1 MRLPPCEWNMITDKG
16 LRLRSVPLNGGFRRA
31 NETKRRYRVLMGS
44 AGSGKSVNVALDFV
58 AKLSDPAYRG
68 ANLLVVRKL
77 ESANRDSTFAELSA
91 AIRRIFGEAYAD
103 VWEIN
108 ASVPEMR
115 CRLTGNRILFRGM
128 KDTSQREK
136 LKSVSVPEGKI
147 VWAWVEEATELFAED
162 FDILDDRL
170 RGILPDHL
178 YYQITLTFNPV
189 SANHWIK
196 RRFFDTPSEDVF
208 THRSTYLENRFI
220 DEAYH
225 RRMLRRRAED
235 PEGYRVYGL
244 GEWGECEG
252 LILKRFRIEEL
263 SLRPEDYD
271 SVCLAQDF
279 GYNHA
284 DCILYLGF
292 RDGNVYVLD
301 ELYVRLCDT
310 EEILAL
316 AEKKNFSRRIPMWC
330 DSAEPDRIKRWRRAG
345 YNARGVKKESGSVR
359 AQIDYLIGHGL
370 VVSPR
375 CPNLIRELQ
384 GWKWEKDPTSGEFT
398 DVPAEGDDDAIAALR
413 YGTESIRKGRTA
425 GVSKEALGL

>member
-1 MRLPPCEWNMITDKG
+1 
-16 LRLRSVPLNGGFRRA
+16 
-31 NETKRRYRVLMGS
+31 MGS
-44 AGSGKSVNVALDFV
+44 AGSGKSVNVALDLV
-58 AKLSDPAYRG
+58 AKLSDPAYRL

-77 ESANRDSTFAELSA
+77 ERANRDSTFAELSS
-91 AIRRIFGEAYAD
+91 AIRRIFGPSYESY
-103 VWEIN
+103 WEIN
-108 ASVPEMR
+108 PSVPEMR
-115 CRLTGNRILFRGM
+115 CKITGNRILFRGM
-128 KDTSQREK
+128 RDTAQREK

-147 VWAWVEEATELFAED
+147 VWIWVEEATELYAED

-170 RGILPDHL
+170 RGVLPEGL

-196 RRFFDTPSEDVF
+196 RRFFDAPSPDVF
-208 THRSTYLENRFI
+208 THRSTYLDNRFI
-220 DEAYH
+220 DEDYH
-225 RRMLRRRAED
+225 RRMLRRRRED

-252 LILKRFRIEEL
+252 LILKSFGIEEL

-284 DCILYLGF
+284 NCILYLGF
-292 RDGNVYVLD
+292 RDGNPFVLD
-301 ELYVRLCDT
+301 ELYLRYHDT
-310 EEILAL
+310 EEILA
-316 AEKKNFSRRIPMWC
+316 AAAQKDFPRGAVMWC

-359 AQIDYLIGHGL
+359 AQIDYLLGHRL
-370 VVSPR
+370 TVSPR

-384 GWKWEKDPTSGEFT
+384 SWKWERNEISGEFT
-398 DVPAEGDDDAIAALR
+398 DAPAEGDDDAIAALR
-413 YGTESIRKGRTA
+413 YGTEGVRKGRRS
-425 GVSKEALGL
+425 GISKAALGL

>member
-1 MRLPPCEWNMITDKG
+1 MITAKG

-108 ASVPEMR
+108 ASAPEMR

-271 SVCLAQDF
+271 GVCLAQDF

-316 AEKKNFSRRIPMWC
+316 AEKKKFSRR
-330 DSAEPDRIKRWRRAG
+330 K
-345 YNARGVKKESGSVR
+345 VR
-359 AQIDYLIGHGL
+359 
-370 VVSPR
+370 
-375 CPNLIRELQ
+375 
-384 GWKWEKDPTSGEFT
+384 
-398 DVPAEGDDDAIAALR
+398 
-413 YGTESIRKGRTA
+413 
-425 GVSKEALGL
+425 

>member
-1 MRLPPCEWNMITDKG
+1 MITDKRIRG
-16 LRLRSVPLNGGFRRA
+16 IVPLNRGFREA
-31 NETKRRYRVLMGS
+31 NRTRRRYRVLMGS

-58 AKLSDPAYRG
+58 AKLSDPAFRG

-77 ESANRDSTFAELSA
+77 ESANRDSTLAELIA
-91 AIRRIFGEAYAD
+91 AIRRIFGERHRD
-103 VWEIN
+103 FWEIN
-108 ASVPEMR
+108 PSVPELR
-115 CRLTGNRILFRGM
+115 CRITGNRVLFRGM
-128 KDTSQREK
+128 KDMGQREK

-147 VWAWVEEATELFAED
+147 VWAWVEEATELTSED

-170 RGILPDHL
+170 RGILPKEL

-208 THRSTYLENRFI
+208 THRSTYLDNRFI
-220 DEAYH
+220 DGEYH
-225 RRMLRRRAED
+225 RRMLRRQAED
-235 PEGYRVYGL
+235 PEGYRIYGL

-252 LILKRFRIEEL
+252 LILKRFSVSEL
-263 SLRPEDYD
+263 SLSPDDYD

-284 DCILYLGF
+284 NCILYLGF

-301 ELYVRLCDT
+301 ELYLRLRDT

-316 AEKKNFSRRIPMWC
+316 AEEKHFPRRAVMWC
-330 DSAEPDRIKRWRRAG
+330 DSAEPDRIKRWQRAG
-345 YNARGVKKESGSVR
+345 YNARGVKKESGSIR
-359 AQIDYLIGHGL
+359 AQIDYLIGHRL
-370 VVSPR
+370 TVSPR

-384 GWKWEKDPTSGEFT
+384 GWKWEKDPISGEFT

-413 YGTESIRKGRTA
+413 YGTEGVRKRRMSGI
-425 GVSKEALGL
+425 SKGALGL